1 MTMFKS
7 VSMLV
12 NTVRSVDKYLCGFV
26 INTCKQI
33 SNLRDFDLRDIL
45 YSFAGESGLNR
56 LKLRYNV

>member
-1 MTMFKS
+1 MFKS
-7 VSMLV
+7 VLIPV
-12 NTVRSVDKYLCGFV
+12 NMIRNVDKYLCSFV

>member
-1 MTMFKS
+1 MFKS

-12 NTVRSVDKYLCGFV
+12 NMLRSVDMYLCSFV

>member
-1 MTMFKS
+1 MAMFKS

-12 NTVRSVDKYLCGFV
+12 NTIRNVGKCLCGFV

-33 SNLRDFDLRDIL
+33 SNLRDFELRDIL